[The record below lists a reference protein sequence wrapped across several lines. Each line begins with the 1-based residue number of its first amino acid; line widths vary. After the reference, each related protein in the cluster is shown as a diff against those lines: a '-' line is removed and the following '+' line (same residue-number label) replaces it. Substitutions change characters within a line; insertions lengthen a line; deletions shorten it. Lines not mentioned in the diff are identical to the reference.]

1 MNEIVKSL
9 LCTAVGIALGMSIS
23 TTSDP
28 VLIAVTLVAGLIIVI
43 LFTLILKVE
52 KDSKN
57 KKAIHEEVISSNGN
71 RQNARITRTE
81 NIEDEDRRKKTVN
94 ELVLINEEGDVLYT
108 WSLQGKT
115 SLIIGKSTPKE
126 PVDIDLSI
134 SSMSQMI
141 SKQHAVLNYTNE
153 GWCVDDIDSKNG
165 TRVRKISRNAIL
177 DVKLVGSVQV
187 NVGDI
192 IYIASTMLQL
202 R

>member
-9 LCTAVGIALGMSIS
+9 LCTAVGIALGMAIS
-23 TTSDP
+23 TTSEP

-134 SSMSQMI
+134 SAMSQMI